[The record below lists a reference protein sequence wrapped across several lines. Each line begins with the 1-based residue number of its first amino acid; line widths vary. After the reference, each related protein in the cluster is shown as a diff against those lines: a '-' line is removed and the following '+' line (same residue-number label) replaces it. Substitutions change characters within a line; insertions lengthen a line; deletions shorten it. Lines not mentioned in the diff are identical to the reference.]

1 MKPSADKTTEAPGRS
16 WRSIRQEVS
25 SPAMS
30 RRGHR
35 RRLLAWLKL
44 TGLTAAVTLAG
55 WAAYQLVHSWET
67 DRAALT
73 TAVHSAPVRETV
85 LITDGVLSQK
95 WVADTLALPKGASL
109 MALDLTTLRDRLLAH
124 GQIRVAVLTR
134 SFPDTLVV
142 TLQER
147 SPVARLQAAEGPGRT
162 RQLLVAKD
170 GTAYE
175 GIGYDRQLVAS
186 LPWLDGVRLVRSG
199 KGFAPIAGMAEVS
212 SLLSTAQLSAPH
224 LYRDWLI
231 VSLARL
237 ETADEILVKAQ
248 EVPQIVFS
256 RKRDFYK
263 QVAQLDYVLDA
274 ARGLPEG
281 GGLQMVNLT
290 LEGQVPVRL
299 GPPGEA
305 APAPAAERPEFSLQ
319 LPSQRRKQ
327 RDL

>member
-1 MKPSADKTTEAPGRS
+1 MKPAEKSAESPGRS
-16 WRSIRQEVS
+16 WRSIRQDVS

-30 RRGHR
+30 RQGLR
-35 RRLLAWLKL
+35 RRTFAWLKIG
-44 TGLTAAVTLAG
+44 GLTAAVALSG
-55 WAAYQLVHSWET
+55 WAVYELTHSWTT

-109 MALDLTTLRDRLLAH
+109 MALDLTALRDRLLAH

-147 SPVARLQAAEGPGRT
+147 TPVARVMAADSAGASKA
-162 RQLLVAKD
+162 LLVAKD
-170 GTAYE
+170 GVVYE
-175 GIGYDRQLVAS
+175 GRLYEKSLMEE
-186 LPWLDGVRLVRSG
+186 LPWLDGIRLLRSG
-199 KGFAPIAGMAEVS
+199 RGYEPVVGMAEVS
-212 SLLSTAQLSAPH
+212 SLLSTAQLQAPH
-224 LYRDWLI
+224 LYREWLI
-231 VSLARL
+231 VSLANLAER
-237 ETADEILVKAQ
+237 DELLVKTKDRT
-248 EVPQIVFS
+248 EVTFS

-263 QVAQLDYVLDA
+263 QIAQLDFVLDA
-274 ARGLPEG
+274 SRALPETA
-281 GGLQMVNLT
+281 LQSVNLT

-299 GPPGEA
+299 KNTPDELM
-305 APAPAAERPEFSLQ
+305 PAVPERPEFSL
-319 LPSQRRKQ
+319 PSSSQRRKQ